1 MSGPETSSLR
11 TPLGRVR
18 GLGAARTGAGHFVQ
32 QRASAIA
39 LLLLSP
45 YIAWSLVTVTQ
56 RPYADILAWMAQ
68 PWNALAVILFL
79 GVAFHHARLGVQV
92 VIEDYITRPVTKAA
106 LLLFVNFA
114 AIAAIVGGA
123 FAAARISFG
132 AY

>member
-1 MSGPETSSLR
+1 MNGPEPSSLR

-18 GLGAARTGAGHFVQ
+18 GLGAAKAGAGHFIQ

-39 LLLLSP
+39 LLFLTP

-56 RPYADILAWMAQ
+56 RPSAEVLAWMAL

-79 GVAFHHARLGVQV
+79 GVSFHHARLGVQV
-92 VIEDYITRPVTKAA
+92 VIEDYITQPVTKAA
-106 LLLFVNFA
+106 LLLLINFA
-114 AIAAIVGGA
+114 AITAIVGGA

-132 AY
+132 AT